1 MAVEAT
7 LIDSVIGFTG
17 ALRRSGIP
25 ISLGESL
32 DAARA
37 LKEIDLF
44 DRAAVRTSLQ
54 ATLIKREEHLAL
66 FADTFDGWFRARQQ
80 DAEDAFGGPG
90 GIGVPGDV
98 LDGLED
104 ALRWG
109 DPAQLRAAAAFA
121 VAQFGG
127 MDLERVSSARH
138 HLFRV
143 LRRLDLTRLL
153 QRALAEA
160 ARAEA
165 GAEGA
170 EGDAGGQAG
179 GEAVG
184 DAARAD
190 AADRLARLRA
200 HTAEFRRM
208 VAEEVR
214 ARLAERTGG
223 DGWDGRDELAT
234 GIDEV
239 DFGQA
244 SAAELHRM
252 QEAVR
257 PLARRLATRLARRRQ
272 HRDRGRI
279 DVRRTIRRS
288 ISSGGVPIDP
298 SFRRERSSHPDL
310 FVLCDLSGS
319 VAEFARFTV
328 TLLHALYRELP
339 RTRLFVFVDGV
350 DEVTGLIDRLP
361 GTVDIRH
368 LLGATE
374 AVGPDGH
381 SDYGA
386 TLGRFWTR
394 FGGDVSSTATII
406 IAGDGRTNYRDPGT
420 ATLRRL
426 HERARRLYWL
436 NPEPRTEWDTAD
448 SNIKEYRANCDGL
461 HEVRNLRQLADVIYQ
476 LT

>member
-1 MAVEAT
+1 MAVEGT

-37 LKEIDLF
+37 LREIDLL
-44 DRAAVRTSLQ
+44 DRAAVQTSLR

-66 FADTFDGWFRARQQ
+66 FAVTFDRWFRARQQ
-80 DAEDAFGGPG
+80 DTEGAFSGPESVG
-90 GIGVPGDV
+90 EPGDV
-98 LDGLED
+98 LDGLEG

-109 DPAQLRAAAAFA
+109 DPSQLRAAAAFA

-143 LRRLDLTRLL
+143 LRRVDLTRLL
-153 QRALAEA
+153 QRLLAEA
-160 ARAEA
+160 A
-165 GAEGA
+165 G
-170 EGDAGGQAG
+170 
-179 GEAVG
+179 
-184 DAARAD
+184 AD
-190 AADRLARLRA
+190 AAAQVARLRE

-214 ARLAERTGG
+214 ARLAERAGK
-223 DGWDGRDELAT
+223 DGWDSWDELGT
-234 GIDEV
+234 GVDEV
-239 DFGQA
+239 DFRQA
-244 SAAELHRM
+244 SAAQLHGM
-252 QEAVR
+252 QDAVR
-257 PLARRLATRLARRRQ
+257 PLARQLATRLARRRQ
-272 HRDRGRI
+272 RHDRGRI

-298 SFRRERSSHPDL
+298 SFRRDRILRPDL

-319 VAEFARFTV
+319 VAEFARFTI

-350 DEVTGLIDRLP
+350 DEVTRLIDRLP

-374 AVGPDGH
+374 AVGADGH

-386 TLGRFWTR
+386 ALGRFWTR

-406 IAGDGRTNYRDPGT
+406 IAGDGRTNYRDPGM

-448 SNIKEYRANCDGL
+448 SNIEEYRANCDGL
-461 HEVRNLRQLADVIYQ
+461 YEVRNLRQLADVIYQ